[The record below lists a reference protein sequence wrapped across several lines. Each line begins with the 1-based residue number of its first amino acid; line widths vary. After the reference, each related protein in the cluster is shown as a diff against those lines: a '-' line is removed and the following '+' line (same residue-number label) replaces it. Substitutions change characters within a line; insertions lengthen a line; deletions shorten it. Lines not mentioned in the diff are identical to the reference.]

1 MWLAHG
7 VGGNSAIAILAVFV
21 GAALGAF
28 AALRNRARFVDE
40 RTLWTLGGAV
50 GASAA
55 LVLGAAIAT
64 AAGRA
69 PGDGAGVAFGIWA
82 SGSLLAALLTPAFDA
97 APARP
102 AWLASL
108 AIKAVQ
114 CPVSTLLGLLAAAF
128 AAAGK
133 PRLELRHGTLFAAAG
148 EGSWAL
154 TLGAVVLAQRG
165 VFEREGRP
173 PEAIVRHESY
183 HARSAACL
191 GESGFYLT
199 YLTCGALWAR
209 ACRAPWNGLAH
220 DGRGN
225 PFERTA
231 YALGRD
237 PDGTRRA

>member
-1 MWLAHG
+1 MTLAI
-7 VGGNSAIAILAVFV
+7 VI

-40 RTLWTLGGAV
+40 RALWTLGGAV

-55 LVLGAAIAT
+55 LALGAAIAT

-69 PGDGAGVAFGIWA
+69 PRDGAGLAFGIWA
-82 SGSLLAALLTPAFDA
+82 SGSLLAALLTPALDA
-97 APARP
+97 APARL

-108 AIKAVQ
+108 AIKAAQ
-114 CPVSTLLGLLAAAF
+114 CPVSTLLGLLAATF

-133 PRLELRHGTLFAAAG
+133 LRLQLRRGTLFAAAG

-165 VFEREGRP
+165 LFEREGRL
-173 PEAIVRHESY
+173 PETIVRHESY
-183 HARSAACL
+183 HARNAACL

-199 YLTCGALWAR
+199 YLTCGALRAR
-209 ACRAPWNGLAH
+209 ACGAPWNGLAH

-237 PDGTRRA
+237 PGGAWHA